1 MWLWII
7 HESEV
12 GTYSPSHH
20 IYKLPLLT
28 LHFSLAFFWFEGG
41 PPSQPAPS
49 CVGLQWW
56 PQGCSRH
63 TPGGPTALCLWA
75 SVLHLAASTGN
86 TPLRGGGEM
95 GSTINNDSSVELVGL
110 VTNAWTLLCGNMYGT
125 LKLTALVALCSHLL
139 HSQLL
144 TEPSCDETP

>member
-1 MWLWII
+1 MQHTCTWTCWVL
-7 HESEV
+7 V
-12 GTYSPSHH
+12 QLYFLPSDTNN
-20 IYKLPLLT
+20 LPMLT
-28 LHFSLAFFWFEGG
+28 LPSSPVFFWFEGG
-41 PPSQPAPS
+41 RPSQLAPS

-63 TPGGPTALCLWA
+63 TQGGPTALCLWA

-86 TPLRGGGEM
+86 IPLGKGGG
-95 GSTINNDSSVELVGL
+95 STM
-110 VTNAWTLLCGNMYGT
+110 TLLAALVKNRHCYVRVNMYRT